1 MVRAG
6 IPEKVAM
13 SISGHKTRSI
23 FDRYNIVSESDLK
36 TAAEKINALNSV
48 TGKVSGK
55 VERFEGAIKTSNYYN
70 GLILLVRP
78 EGFEPPTAWFEA
90 KCSIQL
96 SYGRG
101 QFRCGMFYKSAVGV
115 DFRAVVYRDRIQGLR
130 GLPCHLRSLARRFSP
145 GIFPD
150 FILRSGF
157 FLRSPPVC
165 S

>member
-1 MVRAG
+1 
-6 IPEKVAM
+6 
-13 SISGHKTRSI
+13 
-23 FDRYNIVSESDLK
+23 
-36 TAAEKINALNSV
+36 
-48 TGKVSGK
+48 
-55 VERFEGAIKTSNYYN
+55 
-70 GLILLVRP
+70 
-78 EGFEPPTAWFEA
+78 
-90 KCSIQL
+90 
-96 SYGRG
+96 
-101 QFRCGMFYKSAVGV
+101 MFYKSAVGV